1 MNRLASQL
9 RDPRVVGVIVALAVA
24 LAVGLGWVL
33 AAGGGS
39 GPGQVGAA
47 ATAPGTPTPDGSEPV
62 ATATPDQPGDQPP
75 GSGDSDDP
83 GGQSAPSEPA
93 GPRIETFRVAQE
105 PQCPGGTTA
114 NPIDGQP
121 VMLEWL
127 VTGTDQVSISIDGAG
142 VYATYPAD
150 GGDTYSFG
158 CEGSE
163 GDIQRHTYLLTA
175 VVDGRTVTETL
186 VVTATVHERTEV

>member
-1 MNRLASQL
+1 MNRLTSQL
-9 RDPRVVGVIVALAVA
+9 RDPRVVVVTVAMAVA

-33 AAGGGS
+33 AAGGGDD
-39 GPGQVGAA
+39 PGRIGAA
-47 ATAPGTPTPDGSEPV
+47 ATAPGTPTPAGSEPV
-62 ATATPDQPGDQPP
+62 ATATPDQPGDQAP
-75 GSGDSDDP
+75 GSGDSDDS
-83 GGQSAPSEPA
+83 GGQPAPSEPA

-121 VMLEWL
+121 VMLEWR
-127 VTGTDQVSISIDGAG
+127 VTGADQVSISIDGAG
-142 VYATYPAD
+142 VYATYPAE

-158 CEGSE
+158 CQGNE
-163 GDIQRHTYLLTA
+163 GDTQRHTYLLTA
-175 VVDGRTVTETL
+175 TADGRTVTETL